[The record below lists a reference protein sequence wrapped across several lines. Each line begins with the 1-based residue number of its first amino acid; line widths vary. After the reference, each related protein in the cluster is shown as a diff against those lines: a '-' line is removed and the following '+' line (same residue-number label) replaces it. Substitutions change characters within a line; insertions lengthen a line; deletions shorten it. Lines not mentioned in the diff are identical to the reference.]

1 MKKMVFLMVALL
13 ILFQNPVSAK
23 NTKEQKMKENA
34 DELSYTGQLDQASE
48 LMGQDKKFSKQTADD
63 GWSTTSLM
71 FGLIWG
77 SIGTGYFIYGKKQ
90 GRPVFLLCG
99 IGLCVFPYV
108 VPDLT
113 WGIVLGL
120 GMTFLPFKIDL

>member
-1 MKKMVFLMVALL
+1 MVFLMVAVL
-13 ILFQNPVSAK
+13 ILFQGQVFGKDA
-23 NTKEQKMKENA
+23 KEQKMKEKA
-34 DELSYTGQLDQASE
+34 DELSYSGQLDQARE
-48 LMGQDKKFSKQTADD
+48 LMGQDKKSSQQATDD